1 MFDQSKIT
9 NMIGLILVEWYSGG
23 VYMSEVTI
31 QDRDN
36 YRENQQFKSDLK
48 SIEEDY
54 YEFTH

>member
-1 MFDQSKIT
+1 M
-9 NMIGLILVEWYSGG
+9 VEWFTGG

>member
-1 MFDQSKIT
+1 
-9 NMIGLILVEWYSGG
+9 MIGVIMVEWFTGG

-54 YEFTH
+54 YEFTLI